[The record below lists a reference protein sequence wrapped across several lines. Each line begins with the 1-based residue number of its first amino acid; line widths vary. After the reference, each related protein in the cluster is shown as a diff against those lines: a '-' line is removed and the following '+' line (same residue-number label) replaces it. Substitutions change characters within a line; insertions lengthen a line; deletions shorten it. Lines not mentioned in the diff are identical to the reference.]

1 MPEFES
7 PQRMTAPI
15 SPFDS
20 AGTESAAVAS
30 KATAALR
37 NATGVPFR
45 IKMAGISAAAVIVTL
60 AVVLMPVYILSKDL
74 LTQVLGEQVTAVTR
88 STSVAI
94 SGDSLDRIGER
105 GGPNTNAYRS
115 TRTMLQRMW
124 LANGGS
130 LTDLV
135 NGIAIVRLDSTRKF
149 HYLVHSTWQ
158 PGQAQFI
165 SPWQPPVALLDSL
178 HAGRGAVTEIY
189 ESNGT
194 KVLTAAAPVRRANG
208 DVAGFVVTTL
218 GASALFFDVTR
229 QLQSYI
235 AFPLVAFAV
244 AVIFAYWGAARL
256 TKGIMAIAEHAD
268 AVASGTLRHDLDY
281 ASGDE
286 IGALADSFRRMST
299 SLRALLLEIETGA
312 SEVAAT
318 AEQLAA
324 GAQQMTASTDQVAG
338 AAHSIAQSA
347 TVQTKGIN
355 TAVDASTR
363 VADRAFA
370 VAGHARNAQS
380 AADVVARSAQRGVS
394 ASEQALESMSAIA
407 RVTKDAV
414 PAVNEL
420 GEKSQRIGKI
430 TDAIGAIARQTNLLA
445 LNAAIEASRA
455 GEHGKGF
462 AVVADEVRK
471 LAGESA
477 RALDTIRKLATE
489 IRNAAIRTEEHIG
502 QVSDRVAEGESVIR
516 ASSVA
521 LGQISREIEASR
533 SAVDLIV
540 ASADAQREEAA
551 ALAKEIES
559 IAMVAEQNAATS
571 QEVSAVVQ
579 QQTASMTAVASS
591 SQHLAAIAERLKRS
605 MTQFSL

>member
-1 MPEFES
+1 
-7 PQRMTAPI
+7 MTDTI
-15 SPFDS
+15 VSS
-20 AGTESAAVAS
+20 SS
-30 KATAALR
+30 LR
-37 NATGVPFR
+37 AATGVPFR

-60 AVVLMPVYILSKDL
+60 AVILVPVYTLSRDL
-74 LTQVLGEQVTAVTR
+74 LTQVLGEQVAAVTR

-94 SGDSLDRIGER
+94 DADSLDRITRR
-105 GGPNTNAYRS
+105 GGQGTAAYRQ
-115 TRTMLQRMW
+115 TRTMLQHMW

-130 LTDLV
+130 VTDLL
-135 NGIAIVRLDSTRKF
+135 NGIAVVRMDSSGKF
-149 HYLVHSTWQ
+149 RYMVHSTWQ
-158 PGQAQFI
+158 PGQAQF
-165 SPWQPPVALLDSL
+165 SEPWQPPSVMLDSL
-178 HAGRGAVTEIY
+178 RQGRGAVTQIY
-189 ESNGT
+189 DANGT
-194 KVLTAAAPVRRANG
+194 KVLTAAAPVVRSDG
-208 DVAGFVVTTL
+208 SLAGFVVTTL
-218 GASALFFDVTR
+218 GASQLFYTVR
-229 QLQSYI
+229 HQLRSYI
-235 AFPLVAFAV
+235 AFPLIAFAI
-244 AVIFAYWGAARL
+244 AVVFAYWGAARL
-256 TKGIMAIAEHAD
+256 TSGIVKIAEHAD
-268 AVASGTLRHDLDY
+268 AVASGKLTHDLDY
-281 ASGDE
+281 AAGDE
-286 IGALADSFRRMST
+286 VGALADSFRRMSS

-312 SEVAAT
+312 SDVAAT

-338 AAHSIAQSA
+338 AAHTIAQSA

-355 TAVDASTR
+355 VAVDASTR

-370 VAGHARNAQS
+370 VAGHARSAQS

-394 ASEQALESMSAIA
+394 AAEQALESMSAIA

-477 RALDTIRKLATE
+477 RALDTIRKLATD
-489 IRNAAIRTEEHIG
+489 IRNAAIRTEEQIG

-516 ASSVA
+516 ASSIA

-551 ALAKEIES
+551 ALVKEIES
-559 IAMVAEQNAATS
+559 IAVVAEQNAA
-571 QEVSAVVQ
+571 
-579 QQTASMTAVASS
+579 
-591 SQHLAAIAERLKRS
+591 
-605 MTQFSL
+605 

>member
-1 MPEFES
+1 M
-7 PQRMTAPI
+7 
-15 SPFDS
+15 
-20 AGTESAAVAS
+20 
-30 KATAALR
+30 
-37 NATGVPFR
+37 PFR
-45 IKMAGISAAAVIVTL
+45 LKMAGISAAAVIVTL
-60 AVVLMPVYILSKDL
+60 GVILVPVYILSRDL

-94 SGDSLDRIGER
+94 AGDTLDRIAAV
-105 GGPNTNAYRS
+105 GGQGSSAFRA

-130 LTDLV
+130 VTDIV
-135 NGIAIVRLDSTRKF
+135 NGIAIVRPDSDATYS
-149 HYLVHSTWQ
+149 YLVHSTWQ
-158 PGQAQFI
+158 AGQRQF
-165 SPWQPPVALLDSL
+165 STRWMPPSTLVDSL
-178 HAGRGAVTEIY
+178 RAGRGAVTGIY
-189 ESNGT
+189 DAGGN
-194 KVLTAAAPVRRANG
+194 KVLTAAAPIRRADG
-208 DVAGFVVTTL
+208 TVSGFVITTL
-218 GASALFFDVTR
+218 GASTLISNLAR
-229 QLQSYI
+229 QLQSYV

-244 AVIFAYWGAARL
+244 AVLFAYWGAARL
-256 TKGIMAIAEHAD
+256 TGGIVAIAEHAD
-268 AVASGTLRHDLDY
+268 AVAHGKLRHDLDY
-281 ASGDE
+281 VAGDE
-286 IGALADSFRRMST
+286 VGALADSFRRMSS
-299 SLRALLLEIETGA
+299 SLRTLLLEIETGA

-347 TVQTKGIN
+347 AVQTKGIN

-363 VADRAFA
+363 VADRAFT
-370 VAGHARNAQS
+370 VAGHARSAQS
-380 AADVVARSAQRGVS
+380 AADVVARSASRGVS
-394 ASEQALESMSAIA
+394 AAGQALESMSAIA
-407 RVTKDAV
+407 RVTKEAV

-430 TDAIGAIARQTNLLA
+430 TDAIAAIARQTNLLA

-477 RALDTIRKLATE
+477 RALETIRKLATE
-489 IRNAAIRTEEHIG
+489 IRSAAIRTEEHIV
-502 QVSDRVAEGESVIR
+502 QVSDRVAEGDSVIR
-516 ASSVA
+516 ASSIA
-521 LGQISREIEASR
+521 LGQISKEIEASR

-551 ALAKEIES
+551 SLAREIES
-559 IAMVAEQNAATS
+559 IAAVAEQNAATS
-571 QEVSAVVQ
+571 EEVSAVVQ
-579 QQTASMTAVASS
+579 QQTASMTSVASS
-591 SQHLAAIAERLKRS
+591 SQHLAAIAERLKSS

>member
-1 MPEFES
+1 
-7 PQRMTAPI
+7 MTAPT

-20 AGTESAAVAS
+20 ASAETTAVAS
-30 KATAALR
+30 NATVALR

-60 AVVLMPVYILSKDL
+60 AVVLVPVYILSKDL

-94 SGDSLDRIGER
+94 SGDSLDRIAER
-105 GGPNTNAYRS
+105 GGSNTNAYRS

-165 SPWQPPVALLDSL
+165 SPWQAPVTLLDSL
-178 HAGRGAVTEIY
+178 HAGRGAVTDIY

-591 SQHLAAIAERLKRS
+591 SQHLAAIAERLKSS

>member
-1 MPEFES
+1 
-7 PQRMTAPI
+7 MTAKSI
-15 SPFDS
+15 TTS
-20 AGTESAAVAS
+20 T
-30 KATAALR
+30 LR
-37 NATGVPFR
+37 AATGVPFR

-60 AVVLMPVYILSKDL
+60 AVILIPVYILSRDL
-74 LTQVLGEQVTAVTR
+74 LTQVLGEQVAAVTR

-94 SGDSLDRIGER
+94 SADSLDRIAER
-105 GGPNTNAYRS
+105 GGQGSAAYRE
-115 TRTMLQRMW
+115 TRMMLQHMW

-130 LTDLV
+130 VTDLV
-135 NGIAIVRLDSTRKF
+135 NGISVVRADTSGRF
-149 HYLVHSTWQ
+149 RYLVHSTWQ

-165 SPWQPPVALLDSL
+165 ANWQPPSGMLDSL
-178 HAGRGAVTEIY
+178 RQGRGAVTQIY
-189 ESNGT
+189 DANGT
-194 KVLTAAAPVRRANG
+194 KVLTAAAPVVRTDG
-208 DVAGFVVTTL
+208 SLAGFVVTTL
-218 GASALFFDVTR
+218 GASTLFYNVR
-229 QLQSYI
+229 HQLQNYV
-235 AFPLVAFAV
+235 AFPMVAFVV
-244 AVIFAYWGAARL
+244 AVLFAYWGAARL
-256 TKGIMAIAEHAD
+256 TSGIVKIAEHAD
-268 AVASGTLRHDLDY
+268 AVARGTLRHDLTY
-281 ASGDE
+281 SAGDE
-286 IGALADSFRRMST
+286 IGALADSFRRMSS

-318 AEQLAA
+318 AEELAA

-355 TAVDASTR
+355 IAVDASTR

-370 VAGHARNAQS
+370 VAGHARSAQS
-380 AADVVARSAQRGVS
+380 AADVVARSAQRGVN
-394 ASEQALESMSAIA
+394 AAEQALESMSAIA

-516 ASSVA
+516 ASSIA
-521 LGQISREIEASR
+521 LSQISREIEASR

-559 IAMVAEQNAATS
+559 IAVVAEQNAATS

-591 SQHLAAIAERLKRS
+591 SQHLAAIAERLKSS